1 MDREIERERGM
12 QRERV
17 QRGKEGYIERGIQSM
32 SFVKA
37 DQAFFVV

>member
-1 MDREIERERGM
+1 MDREI
-12 QRERV
+12 QREKEECKE
-17 QRGKEGYIERGIQSM
+17 RGKEGYIERGIQIM